1 MDLSILLDRD
11 FDKNDKPF
19 ISFENENII
28 IRNIIQTIIREFVNF
43 DDFNKSIGSIRLVE
57 STECKLKPKTTLP
70 KITKDNRRFILVDT
84 CYAIKNCIEDFREG
98 NTYIFTCGVF
108 LEILQ
113 GATKKTIING
123 EFIKDL
129 KKLIQIKRKLK
140 DECVFLALGRKRRAY
155 WTNCQPSKSCRNC
168 VNTDTPHY
176 KILRDVD
183 TELFRLTTVFK
194 CQINSCDKYL
204 LRRVGYHSK

>member
-1 MDLSILLDRD
+1 M
-11 FDKNDKPF
+11 
-19 ISFENENII
+19 
-28 IRNIIQTIIREFVNF
+28 IQTILQEFINF
-43 DDFNKSIGSIRLVE
+43 DDFNKSIAVIECE
-57 STECKLKPKTTLP
+57 STLTLPLP
-70 KITKDNRRFILVDT
+70 KITQENRKFILIDT
-84 CYAIKNCIEDFREG
+84 CYAIKNGIEDFREG

-113 GATKKTIING
+113 GATKKTIMNG

-129 KKLIQIKRKLK
+129 KKIIQIKRKLK

-176 KILRDVD
+176 KILRDID
-183 TELFRLTTVFK
+183 TELFRLTTVLK

-204 LRRVGYHSK
+204 LKRVGYHSK

>member
-1 MDLSILLDRD
+1 MALSIFLDRD
-11 FDKNDKPF
+11 FSGNGKPF
-19 ISFENENII
+19 IQFNDII
-28 IRNIIQTIIREFVNF
+28 YNMIQTIIAQFVNF
-43 DDFNKSIGSIRLVE
+43 DDFNKSIN
-57 STECKLKPKTTLP
+57 TTQNNKP
-70 KITKDNRRFILVDT
+70 IILVDT
-84 CYAIKNCIEDFREG
+84 CYAIKNSIEDFREG
-98 NTYIFTCGVF
+98 NIYIFTCGVF

-113 GATKKTIING
+113 GATKKTITNG

-129 KKLIQIKRKLK
+129 KKIIQIKRKLK
-140 DECVFLALGRKRRAY
+140 DDCVFLTLGRKRRAY

-204 LRRVGYHSK
+204 LKRVGYHLK

>member
-1 MDLSILLDRD
+1 MDLSILFDRD
-11 FDKNDKPF
+11 FYGNDKPLIPF
-19 ISFENENII
+19 NNII
-28 IRNIIQTIIREFVNF
+28 IHNMIKTIIGEFVNF
-43 DDFNKSIGSIRLVE
+43 DDFNKSINTSQNN
-57 STECKLKPKTTLP
+57 KP
-70 KITKDNRRFILVDT
+70 IILVDT
-84 CYAIKNCIEDFREG
+84 CYAIKNSIENFCEG
-98 NTYIFTCGVF
+98 NIYIFTCGVF

-113 GATKKTIING
+113 GATTKTVMNG

-140 DECVFLALGRKRRAY
+140 DDCVFLILGRKRRAY

-168 VNTDTPHY
+168 VNADTPHY

-204 LRRVGYHSK
+204 LRRVGYHSKMIF

>member
-11 FDKNDKPF
+11 FLNTTQYFPF
-19 ISFENENII
+19 GGNVI
-28 IRNIIQTIIREFVNF
+28 IRNMIDAIITEFVNF
-43 DDFNKSIGSIRLVE
+43 DDFNKSVKMTQNNKQI
-57 STECKLKPKTTLP
+57 
-70 KITKDNRRFILVDT
+70 ILVDT
-84 CYAIKNCIEDFREG
+84 CYAIKNSLEDFIEG
-98 NTYIFTCGVF
+98 NIYIFTCGVF
-108 LEILQ
+108 LEIFQ
-113 GATKKTIING
+113 GATQKTIING

-129 KKLIQIKRKLK
+129 KKLIQIKKKLK
-140 DECVFLALGRKRRAY
+140 EECVFLTLGRKRRAY

-183 TELFRLTTVFK
+183 TELFRLTTVLK

-204 LRRVGYHSK
+204 LRRVGYHLK

>member
-1 MDLSILLDRD
+1 MALSILLERD
-11 FDKNDKPF
+11 FPKNNKPF
-19 ISFENENII
+19 IPNDNII
-28 IRNIIQTIIREFVNF
+28 MNIIQTILQDFVNF
-43 DDFNKSIGSIRLVE
+43 DDFNKSIVI
-57 STECKLKPKTTLP
+57 TQDNKP
-70 KITKDNRRFILVDT
+70 IILVDT
-84 CYAIKNCIEDFREG
+84 CYAIKNSIEDFREG
-98 NTYIFTCGVF
+98 NIYIFTCGVF

-113 GATKKTIING
+113 GATKKTIMNG

-129 KKLIQIKRKLK
+129 KKLIQIKKKLK
-140 DECVFLALGRKRRAY
+140 DDCVFLALGRKRRAY